1 MALTKNTN
9 TPERD
14 GKTFA
19 FAVAANVRIFAGA
32 LVMLT
37 AAGLATPGAVATT
50 LKPGGRARCE
60 ADNTG
65 GAASA
70 ITVEIEKGV
79 FRFNNSAAADAIA
92 AADIGAN
99 CFVVDDETVAKTNGG
114 ATRSV
119 AGRIVDVDPQGVWVK
134 FD

>member
-14 GKTFA
+14 GKTYSLP
-19 FAVAANVRIFAGA
+19 VAANVRIFAGA

-70 ITVEIEKGV
+70 ITVEFEKGV
-79 FRFNNSAAADAIA
+79 FRFQNSVAADAITI
-92 AADIGAN
+92 ADIGAN
-99 CFVVDDETVAKTNGG
+99 AFVVDDETVAKTNGG
-114 ATRSV
+114 NTRSV
-119 AGRIVDVDPQGVWVK
+119 AGKIVDVDAQGVWIK

>member
-14 GKTFA
+14 GKTFVA
-19 FAVAANVRIFAGA
+19 AVAANVRIFAGA

-37 AAGLATPGAVATT
+37 PAGLATPGAVATT
-50 LKPGGRARCE
+50 LKPGGRAKGE
-60 ADNTG
+60 ANNLG

-70 ITVEIEKGV
+70 ITVEFEKGV
-79 FRFNNSAAADAIA
+79 FRFQNSAAGDAITI
-92 AADIGAN
+92 ADIGAN
-99 CFVVDDETVAKTNGG
+99 AFVVDDETVAKTNGG

-119 AGRIVDVDPQGVWVK
+119 AGKIVDVDAQGVWIK